1 MVIFHSYVSLPE
13 CNLCSWGTRAPLKAL
28 LNKSCFEVWKHT
40 STSYN
45 VQSSRLN
52 WLLISTDSDQTLK
65 PQSTELRI
73 SDAAL
78 SSPSM
83 DRFREKLF
91 LELGGL
97 RQFHRSSSI
106 VSLQPIPDLPGHLV
120 GGWPTPLKKMRS
132 SDWIILPAIGENK
145 KFMVQTTNQLWY
157 PVIHIQLP
165 SGKLTQLWKITIFN
179 GKTHYKWPCSIA
191 I

>member
-1 MVIFHSYVSLPE
+1 MVIFHSYVKLPE
-13 CNLCSWGTRAPLKAL
+13 G
-28 LNKSCFEVWKHT
+28 
-40 STSYN
+40 
-45 VQSSRLN
+45 N
-52 WLLISTDSDQTLK
+52 WLVV
-65 PQSTELRI
+65 
-73 SDAAL
+73 L
-78 SSPSM
+78 S
-83 DRFREKLF
+83 K
-91 LELGGL
+91 
-97 RQFHRSSSI
+97 
-106 VSLQPIPDLPGHLV
+106 
-120 GGWPTPLKKMRS
+120 TPLKKMRS